1 MVNQAQAMNFF
12 HFDNQNRAF
21 YVDDKYKKL
30 EQQERAE
37 ERRKIMWLCVKGVI
51 VIALVGG
58 VLFFLNQQ
66 YEKLKSKMLESP
78 VVSLYLSNGCRGERI
93 DISQVSGRQRQRG
106 TMQVREVSFCDLQF
120 ADNVPA
126 NDQIR
131 SILVRPGNHI
141 VLYEHCYGPDKHKEK
156 LSNGET
162 RTVGPHKALGP
173 PLTGGWMKYFSK
185 CHNLQGRETQASLL
199 DLYRETP
206 PADL

>member
-1 MVNQAQAMNFF
+1 LPTAFEMVNQAQAMNFF

-37 ERRKIMWLCVKGVI
+37 ERRKIMWLCVKGVL
-51 VIALVGG
+51 VVALVGG
-58 VLFFLNQQ
+58 VLFFLSQQ

-126 NDQIR
+126 NDQVR
-131 SILVRPGNHI
+131 SSVTCRE
-141 VLYEHCYGPDKHKEK
+141 VLNPLWFRSQLARCFSSADSVNSCATREPHCA
-156 LSNGET
+156 
-162 RTVGPHKALGP
+162 V
-173 PLTGGWMKYFSK
+173 
-185 CHNLQGRETQASLL
+185 
-199 DLYRETP
+199 
-206 PADL
+206 